1 MLSQLTS
8 SINAVKPGRTNMPAV
23 DILLLFSIVALVSF
37 GLLMVYSASIAL
49 PDSPNYAN
57 YSRYHFVG
65 RHAVFIMVGIVLA
78 LIASVISLDVWQ
90 KLAIPIAILCLIL
103 LCLVLINGIGKTVN
117 GASRWIPIG
126 RINIQPSEL
135 AKLGIIL
142 YASDY
147 VVRKQKYMKHFLR
160 GFLPMMMSLGLVAW
174 LLLAEPDLGATIVI
188 ASIAL
193 GILFVGGLNGWQFT
207 GLIGLAT
214 SGFLALIWASPW
226 RRDRIFAYLD
236 PWSAEHA
243 YGTGYQLSHSLI
255 AFGRG
260 EWFGVGL
267 GASIEKLHYLPE
279 AHTDFIMAVIGEELG
294 FVGVLAVLA
303 VFLFIVMRGFE
314 IARQAMAMERKFS
327 GLVAQGIVLWLGVQT
342 FINVGV
348 ALGLLPTKGLTLPMV
363 SYGGTSI
370 VMNLIACA
378 ILLRVDYENRLIM
391 KGQRV

>member
-8 SINAVKPGRTNMPAV
+8 SINAVKPGRTNMPV
-23 DILLLFSIVALVSF
+23 IDVTLLFVITALVLF

-49 PDSPNYAN
+49 PDNPNYAG

-65 RHAVFIMVGIVLA
+65 RHAVFILVGLIMA
-78 LIASVISLDVWQ
+78 LTASAISMKYWQ
-90 KLAIPIAILCLIL
+90 KFAVPMAILCLIL
-103 LCLVLINGIGKTVN
+103 LCLVLVNGIGKTVN

-126 RINIQPSEL
+126 IINIQPSEL

-147 VVRKQKYMKHFLR
+147 VVRKQKHMKTFLR
-160 GFLPMMMSLGLVAW
+160 GFLPMMMSLGLVAL

-188 ASIAL
+188 VGIAL
-193 GILFVGGLNGWQFT
+193 GILFIGGLNGWQFT
-207 GLIGLAT
+207 GLIGIAA
-214 SGFLALIWASPW
+214 SGFLALIWTSPW

-294 FVGVLAVLA
+294 FIGVIILLLLFV
-303 VFLFIVMRGFE
+303 FIVMRGFE
-314 IARQAMAMERKFS
+314 IARQAVAMERKFS

-391 KGQRV
+391 KGERV

>member
-1 MLSQLTS
+1 MLNQLTS
-8 SINAVKPGRTNMPAV
+8 SINAVKPGRTNMPAIDV
-23 DILLLFSIVALVSF
+23 LLLFSIVSLVLF

-49 PDSPNYAN
+49 PDSPNYAGYN
-57 YSRYHFVG
+57 RYHFVI
-65 RHAVFIMVGIVLA
+65 RHAVFILVGVILA
-78 LIASVISLDVWQ
+78 LLASVISLDVWQ
-90 KLAIPIAILCLIL
+90 KLAIPIAIACLIL

-117 GASRWIPIG
+117 GASRWIPLG

-147 VVRKQKYMKHFLR
+147 VVRKQKYMKRIVR
-160 GFLPMMMSLGLVAW
+160 GFLPMLVSLALVTA
-174 LLLAEPDLGATIVI
+174 LLLLEPDLGATIVI
-188 ASIAL
+188 VGIVL
-193 GILFVGGLNGWQFT
+193 GILFVGGLHGALF
-207 GLIGLAT
+207 I
-214 SGFLALIWASPW
+214 ALIIGAAAIFMGVIWVSPW
-226 RRDRIFAYLD
+226 RMDRMFAYLD
-236 PWSAEHA
+236 PWSADYA

-267 GASIEKLHYLPE
+267 GASVEKLHYLPE

-294 FVGVLAVLA
+294 FIGVIAVLA
-303 VFLFIVMRGFE
+303 VFLFIVVRGFE
-314 IARQAMAMERKFS
+314 IARQAMAMERQFS
-327 GLVAQGIVLWLGVQT
+327 GLVAQGVVLWLGVQS
-342 FINVGV
+342 FINAGV